1 MLLFLF
7 FGMVTGRR
15 TPDSHSH
22 LGIPTAGGSAV
33 FKVTLGIKIQQE
45 RRWWRRNPSARV
57 MYICTLSPLC
67 PATHPGDQD
76 PAREEMVGKEP
87 ISPSEVHMYP
97 LPTLPC
103 HASLS
108 RTSHTGPPRHEG
120 NREMQSPGQAA
131 SCLQLHTSEEAHA
144 FLWSLSH
151 VCINSLFLK
160 SELRNRAWPPH
171 LSKR

>member
-57 MYICTLSPLC
+57 KYICTLSPLC
-67 PATHPGDQD
+67 PATLLCPELVTRVHPDTKAIGKCS
-76 PAREEMVGKEP
+76 PLARQLLVY
-87 ISPSEVHMYP
+87 SC
-97 LPTLPC
+97 TLQRR
-103 HASLS
+103 HTHFSGASAMS
-108 RTSHTGPPRHEG
+108 
-120 NREMQSPGQAA
+120 A
-131 SCLQLHTSEEAHA
+131 SIVY
-144 FLWSLSH
+144 F
-151 VCINSLFLK
+151 
-160 SELRNRAWPPH
+160 
-171 LSKR
+171 